1 LHRRIGE
8 LTPHP
13 KNFEIYGQESVTD
26 DLLAS
31 VKSKGVMVPLT
42 ITSENVI
49 ISGHRRY
56 EAAKMAG
63 LEIVPVGIA
72 TFESELDELE
82 AIIEFNRQREKTFV
96 QKMKEAET
104 LEAIEAQRA
113 KNRMAAAG
121 ASAAP
126 GKAAGKGKEILPD
139 LSQGQTRDKVA
150 QQTGIGSGKTYEVA
164 KKIWNK
170 AKEGDEAAQDV
181 VSRIE
186 KGELTIHGAKKE
198 LEKEQKVEQK
208 RQERDVKNAEIM
220 KIIESGALEHVS
232 EFEIVLADPPWRYD
246 FSETECREIENN
258 YPTATIE
265 DICSHAPKT
274 TPDSILF
281 LWATAPKL
289 REAMQ
294 VVDAWGFTYRTHAVW
309 DKCKIGMGYW
319 FRGQHELLI
328 VATKGKASPPI
339 AENRVSSIFKES
351 RTEHS
356 KKPDCVYE
364 WIESAFVSYK
374 KLEMYARSNRPGWKS
389 WGAEA

>member
-1 LHRRIGE
+1 LHRRIDE

-72 TFESELDELE
+72 TFENELDELE

-96 QKMKEAET
+96 QKMKEAEA
-104 LEAIEAQRA
+104 LEGIVKKRLEE
-113 KNRMAAAG
+113 KMKAG
-121 ASAAP
+121 FNQHSP
-126 GKAAGKGKEILPD
+126 VEIFP
-139 LSQGQTRDKVA
+139 QAEPEKTRDKVA

-170 AKEGDEAAQDV
+170 AKEGDESAKIA
-181 VSRIE
+181 VSKIE

-208 RQERDVKNAEIM
+208 RQERDVKNAEVM

-294 VVDAWGFTYRTHAVW
+294 VVDAWGFTYKTHAVW

-339 AENRVSSIFKES
+339 AESRVSSIFKES

-389 WGAEA
+389 WGAEV

>member
-1 LHRRIGE
+1 MKRHRFNIFPEMQPDDYNRLKSDMVKNGYDSTMPIMLYQGDIIDGWNRFNVCCELGIEPVTADYKGSDSDAIEYIMRTNKRRNLNSSQWACIATEAEEMLKGIAEAVESERKRKIAEQMQGNENRKETKQIAQLIVESESPQKKERIESKQKAAE
-8 LTPHP
+8 LFNTNRTYISEAQKLKDTAPEVFDQV
-13 KNFEIYGQESVTD
+13 KNG
-26 DLLAS
+26 L
-31 VKSKGVMVPLT
+31 KT
-42 ITSENVI
+42 IT
-49 ISGHRRY
+49 
-56 EAAKMAG
+56 
-63 LEIVPVGIA
+63 
-72 TFESELDELE
+72 
-82 AIIEFNRQREKTFV
+82 
-96 QKMKEAET
+96 
-104 LEAIEAQRA
+104 
-113 KNRMAAAG
+113 
-121 ASAAP
+121 
-126 GKAAGKGKEILPD
+126 
-139 LSQGQTRDKVA
+139 
-150 QQTGIGSGKTYEVA
+150 EV
-164 KKIWNK
+164 K
-170 AKEGDEAAQDV
+170 
-181 VSRIE
+181 
-186 KGELTIHGAKKE
+186 
-198 LEKEQKVEQK
+198 KEQKIEQK

>member
-1 LHRRIGE
+1 MQPDDYNRLKSDMIKNGYDSTMPIMLYQGDIIDGWNRFNVCCELGIEPVTADYKGSDSDAIEYIMRTNKRRNLNSSQWACI
-8 LTPHP
+8 
-13 KNFEIYGQESVTD
+13 
-26 DLLAS
+26 
-31 VKSKGVMVPLT
+31 
-42 ITSENVI
+42 
-49 ISGHRRY
+49 
-56 EAAKMAG
+56 AA
-63 LEIVPVGIA
+63 
-72 TFESELDELE
+72 
-82 AIIEFNRQREKTFV
+82 
-96 QKMKEAET
+96 EAEEI
-104 LEAIEAQRA
+104 LKAIAEAVEAEA
-113 KNRMAAAG
+113 KRKMAAAKIG
-121 ASAAP
+121 NENANKEKTITQLIAPSFSANQPPQLIAP
-126 GKAAGKGKEILPD
+126 
-139 LSQGQTRDKVA
+139 
-150 QQTGIGSGKTYEVA
+150 
-164 KKIWNK
+164 
-170 AKEGDEAAQDV
+170 V
-181 VSRIE
+181 VI
-186 KGELTIHGAKKE
+186 AKKE
-198 LEKEQKVEQK
+198 ENETRQKAAELFNTNRTYISEAQKLKDTAPEVFDQVKNGLKTITEVKKEQKVEQK

-220 KIIESGALEHVS
+220 KVIESGALEHVS

-294 VVDAWGFTYRTHAVW
+294 VVDAWGFTYKTHAVW

>member
-1 LHRRIGE
+1 MKRHRFNIFPEMHPDDYNRLKSDMVKNGYDSTMPIMLYQGDIIDGWNRFNVCCELGIEPVTADYKGSDSDAIEYIMRTNKRRNLNSSQWACIATEAEEMLRVIADAVESERKRKIAEQMQGNENRKETKQIAQLIVESESPQKKERIESKQKAAE
-8 LTPHP
+8 LFNTNRTYISEAQKLKDTAPEVFEQV
-13 KNFEIYGQESVTD
+13 KNG
-26 DLLAS
+26 L
-31 VKSKGVMVPLT
+31 KT
-42 ITSENVI
+42 IT
-49 ISGHRRY
+49 
-56 EAAKMAG
+56 
-63 LEIVPVGIA
+63 
-72 TFESELDELE
+72 
-82 AIIEFNRQREKTFV
+82 
-96 QKMKEAET
+96 
-104 LEAIEAQRA
+104 
-113 KNRMAAAG
+113 
-121 ASAAP
+121 
-126 GKAAGKGKEILPD
+126 
-139 LSQGQTRDKVA
+139 
-150 QQTGIGSGKTYEVA
+150 EV
-164 KKIWNK
+164 K
-170 AKEGDEAAQDV
+170 
-181 VSRIE
+181 
-186 KGELTIHGAKKE
+186 
-198 LEKEQKVEQK
+198 KEQKIEQK

-294 VVDAWGFTYRTHAVW
+294 VVDAWGFTYKTHAVW

>member
-1 LHRRIGE
+1 MKRHRFNIFPEMQPDDYNRLKSDMVKNGYDSTMPIMLYQGDIIDGWNRFNVCCELGIEPVTADYKGSDSDAIEYIMRTNKRRNLNSSQWACIATEAEEMLKGIAEAVESERKRKIAEQMQGNENRKETKQIAQLIVESESPQKKERIESKQKAAE
-8 LTPHP
+8 LFNTNRTYISEAQKLKDTAPEVFDQV
-13 KNFEIYGQESVTD
+13 KNG
-26 DLLAS
+26 L
-31 VKSKGVMVPLT
+31 KT
-42 ITSENVI
+42 IT
-49 ISGHRRY
+49 
-56 EAAKMAG
+56 
-63 LEIVPVGIA
+63 
-72 TFESELDELE
+72 
-82 AIIEFNRQREKTFV
+82 
-96 QKMKEAET
+96 
-104 LEAIEAQRA
+104 
-113 KNRMAAAG
+113 
-121 ASAAP
+121 
-126 GKAAGKGKEILPD
+126 
-139 LSQGQTRDKVA
+139 
-150 QQTGIGSGKTYEVA
+150 EV
-164 KKIWNK
+164 K
-170 AKEGDEAAQDV
+170 
-181 VSRIE
+181 
-186 KGELTIHGAKKE
+186 
-198 LEKEQKVEQK
+198 KEQKIEQK

-294 VVDAWGFTYRTHAVW
+294 VVDAWGFEYKTHAIW

-328 VATKGKASPPI
+328 VATKGNASPPI
-339 AENRVSSIFKES
+339 SENRVSSIFKET
-351 RTEHS
+351 RGEHS

-374 KLEMYARSNRPGWKS
+374 KLEMYARSNRPGWHS

>member
-1 LHRRIGE
+1 MKLKRHRFNIFPEMQPDDYNRLKSDMVKNGYDPTMPIVLYQGDIIDGWNRFNACCE
-8 LTPHP
+8 LGIEP
-13 KNFEIYGQESVTD
+13 VTTD
-26 DLLAS
+26 Y
-31 VKSKGVMVPLT
+31 KGSDSDAIEYIMRT
-42 ITSENVI
+42 NK
-49 ISGHRRY
+49 RRNLNSSQWACIAAEADEMLKAIAEAVEVERLRKQK
-56 EAAKMAG
+56 EAAEARPRTESG
-63 LEIVPVGIA
+63 
-72 TFESELDELE
+72 TFIPTCDNKLTEVVKTEPPKQPERVTQKAAETFNTNRTYISE
-82 AIIEFNRQREKTFV
+82 AIKLREEQPEKFEQVKRGEKTL
-96 QKMKEAET
+96 T
-104 LEAIEAQRA
+104 
-113 KNRMAAAG
+113 
-121 ASAAP
+121 
-126 GKAAGKGKEILPD
+126 
-139 LSQGQTRDKVA
+139 
-150 QQTGIGSGKTYEVA
+150 EV
-164 KKIWNK
+164 
-170 AKEGDEAAQDV
+170 
-181 VSRIE
+181 
-186 KGELTIHGAKKE
+186 KKE
-198 LEKEQKVEQK
+198 EKVEQK

-258 YPTATIE
+258 YPTATVE

-294 VVDAWGFTYRTHAVW
+294 VIDAWGFTYKTHAVW

-389 WGAEA
+389 WGAEV

>member
-1 LHRRIGE
+1 MNRSISE
-8 LTPHP
+8 LRPHP
-13 KNFEIYGQESVTD
+13 KNAEIYGQESASEELV
-26 DLLAS
+26 AS

-42 ITSENVI
+42 IKSDGTI
-49 ISGHRRY
+49 ISGHRRF
-56 EAAKMAG
+56 EAARLAG
-63 LEIVPVGIA
+63 LEVVPIGIA
-72 TFESELDELE
+72 AFENELDELE

-96 QKMKEAET
+96 QKMKEAEA
-104 LEAIEAQRA
+104 LEGIEKQRA
-113 KNRMAAAG
+113 KDRQGERTDIVEMFPQ
-121 ASAAP
+121 SES
-126 GKAAGKGKEILPD
+126 GK
-139 LSQGQTRDKVA
+139 TRDKVA

-170 AKEGDEAAQDV
+170 AKDGDDAAKEV
-181 VSRIE
+181 VDRIE

-246 FSETECREIENN
+246 FSETECREIENK

-274 TPDSILF
+274 TPNSILF

-294 VVDAWGFTYRTHAVW
+294 VIDSWGFTYRTHAIW

-328 VATKGKASPPI
+328 VATKGNASPPI

-351 RTEHS
+351 RGEHS

>member
-1 LHRRIGE
+1 MKLKRHRFNIFPEMQPDDYNRLKSDMIKNGYDPTMPIIIYQGDIIDGWNRFKVCCE
-8 LTPHP
+8 LGIEP
-13 KNFEIYGQESVTD
+13 VTTD
-26 DLLAS
+26 Y
-31 VKSKGVMVPLT
+31 KGSDSDAIEYIMRT
-42 ITSENVI
+42 NK
-49 ISGHRRY
+49 RRNLNSSQWACIAT
-56 EAAKMAG
+56 EAEEM
-63 LEIVPVGIA
+63 LRGIA
-72 TFESELDELE
+72 E
-82 AIIEFNRQREKTFV
+82 AV
-96 QKMKEAET
+96 EAE
-104 LEAIEAQRA
+104 R
-113 KNRMAAAG
+113 R
-121 ASAAP
+121 
-126 GKAAGKGKEILPD
+126 
-139 LSQGQTRDKVA
+139 
-150 QQTGIGSGKTYEVA
+150 
-164 KKIWNK
+164 KKQAETQSETK
-170 AKEGDEAAQDV
+170 
-181 VSRIE
+181 
-186 KGELTIHGAKKE
+186 KKE
-198 LEKEQKVEQK
+198 LSDNKLTHSPATKDEPKKPERVTQKAAELFNTNRTYISEAQKLKDTAPEVFEQVKSGLKTITEVKKEQKIEQK
-208 RQERDVKNAEIM
+208 RQERDAKNAEIM

>member
-1 LHRRIGE
+1 MKLKRHRFNIFPEMQPDDYNRLKSDMVKNGYDPTMPIVLYQGDIIDGWNRFNACCE
-8 LTPHP
+8 LGIEPVTTDYRGSDSDAIEYIMRTN
-13 KNFEIYGQESVTD
+13 KRRNLNSSQWACIATEAEEI
-26 DLLAS
+26 L
-31 VKSKGVMVPLT
+31 
-42 ITSENVI
+42 
-49 ISGHRRY
+49 R
-56 EAAKMAG
+56 
-63 LEIVPVGIA
+63 GIA
-72 TFESELDELE
+72 E
-82 AIIEFNRQREKTFV
+82 AV
-96 QKMKEAET
+96 EAE
-104 LEAIEAQRA
+104 R
-113 KNRMAAAG
+113 R
-121 ASAAP
+121 
-126 GKAAGKGKEILPD
+126 
-139 LSQGQTRDKVA
+139 
-150 QQTGIGSGKTYEVA
+150 
-164 KKIWNK
+164 KKQAETQSETK
-170 AKEGDEAAQDV
+170 
-181 VSRIE
+181 
-186 KGELTIHGAKKE
+186 KKE
-198 LEKEQKVEQK
+198 LSDNKLTHSPAIKNESKQPERVAQKAAELFNTNRTYISEAQKLKDTAPEVFEQVKNGLKTITEVKKEEKIEQK

-356 KKPDCVYE
+356 KKPNCVYE